1 MNYRFLVVFLLPAAA
16 AAASRCPDVKKTP
29 FGEVTPC
36 AACTLNNFEDG
47 APLCG
52 YCYATGNCVEVTA
65 KNLLTGVCSRANSTA
80 ARYDY
85 SLNTDG
91 ACDCRPDKWT
101 NCSACASLSHM
112 SCTWVSDGSRKD
124 MWKIPVPFTKST
136 VTHESTTNLNGTCQS
151 ILSAE
156 TKHYELTNSKGD
168 LVISLDTT
176 NTVNDFFWGQCSIS
190 GAKFAALLVG
200 VGVLSL
206 AACATAG
213 VCYCACAA
221 KKKRR
226 QEQQQRQGIY
236 YAAPGD
242 QLLGAPVVVSYA

>member
-1 MNYRFLVVFLLPAAA
+1 MNRLRLLVLLIPAAA
-16 AAASRCPDVKKTP
+16 AGATSRCPDVKKNT
-29 FGEVTPC
+29 FGEITPC
-36 AACTLNNFEDG
+36 AACTGNNFEEG

-65 KNLLTGVCSRANSTA
+65 TNLITGVCQEANTTA

-85 SLNTDG
+85 SLNIDG

-101 NCSACASLSHM
+101 NCSACASLKHM

-124 MWKIPVPFTKST
+124 VWKIPVPFTKST
-136 VTHESTTNLNGTCQS
+136 VTHVSTSNLNGTCQS

-156 TKHYELTNSKGD
+156 TKHYELTNSEGE
-168 LVISLDTT
+168 LLISLDTT
-176 NTVNDFFWGQCSIS
+176 NSVNDFYWGQCSIS

-200 VGVLSL
+200 IGVISL
-206 AACATAG
+206 AACVTVS
-213 VCYCACAA
+213 VCYCTCAA
-221 KKKRR
+221 RKKRR
-226 QEQQQRQGIY
+226 QQQQHQRVY
-236 YAAPGD
+236 YAMPGD